1 MTTLMARLALVIVLA
16 YATVGCTNLGQIQRE
31 QPVRRM
37 NFSADTQLVAR
48 CVQGRLGGKLQ
59 PYVDGP
65 LVVYDAV
72 KARQLEGI
80 THYSVTL
87 VPGEKGGVAELRILQ
102 PARGHGP
109 NLPPPPRASA
119 ALIDEYWN
127 PVVQCTKVAP

>member
-1 MTTLMARLALVIVLA
+1 MTTLVARLAAIIILA
-16 YATVGCTNLGQIQRE
+16 CATLACTNLGQIQR
-31 QPVRRM
+31 QMPVRTM

-59 PYVDGP
+59 PYIDGP
-65 LVVYDAV
+65 VVVYDAV
-72 KARQLEGI
+72 KSRQLEGI

-87 VPGEKGGVAELRILQ
+87 RPGEKGGVAELRIVE
-102 PARGHGP
+102 PVRGHGT

-127 PVVQCTKVAP
+127 PVVQCTKPAS

>member
-1 MTTLMARLALVIVLA
+1 MTTLVARRAAIIILACATLA
-16 YATVGCTNLGQIQRE
+16 CTNLGQIQR
-31 QPVRRM
+31 QMPVRTM

-72 KARQLEGI
+72 KGRQLEGI

-87 VPGEKGGVAELRILQ
+87 VPGVKGGVAQLRIVE
-102 PARGHGP
+102 PVRGHGP

-119 ALIDEYWN
+119 ALINEYWN